1 MREDQAA
8 RPPLDM
14 NSTSLSPRVAAL
26 REGAVSAQGEFHDW
40 YRLWAESLAQTAGEP
55 LAIRRAK
62 AFAHMCDEMELA
74 LPPGAL
80 IVGRHP
86 RTIIPE
92 EEQRRLWAEWA
103 RLAQPPDD
111 SELHYQ
117 TEGLFRASV
126 ITLHVAPGTDRVLRT
141 GLGGLRDDIAR
152 RIEETQDES
161 ARDFL
166 RAALIS
172 VEGAQRFIS
181 RYAELTDAAAAAEP
195 DAHRKGELEQI
206 AANCRQIESQPPR
219 TCRAAIQLVWFV
231 YLLINLECTPFLNAS
246 SPGTIDR
253 WLAGYYRR
261 DIASG
266 GLTPEQALELI
277 ECLCVEMNASLSRGG
292 ILPLTIGGVDER
304 GEPAETELTW
314 LCLKAVTDLRLLHP
328 SLSLRCH
335 RNTPP
340 ELLRAA
346 LRSIGSGCTYP
357 ALFNDEVCVPSLR
370 RAGVSEA
377 DSADWVHSVCTEL
390 TAVGKTHGW
399 IAGPYLNLAKC
410 LELALNNGRCLLTGA
425 QLGPDLGTLATYA
438 DYEALYR
445 GYLGQLSHVVGLG
458 VAAARRAKL
467 QARERTP
474 YPLLS
479 CFTADCLERA
489 RDYNDCGCRYQPNY
503 VHGIGMSTAA
513 DSLAAI
519 RRFVYE
525 QRSVAP
531 EMLLAALKSDFGSF
545 EVLRQQL
552 LNRCPKYGNDDDD
565 ADAIAVRVV
574 SDFYREVEGRPD
586 GAGGTCYPGFMTWET
601 HNLLGKGT
609 GATAD
614 GRRAGAAL
622 SDSVGAVQGMD
633 RQGLTALLQSV
644 TKVDYLPSVG
654 GVTFNIK
661 LSPEFFKGDEML
673 ARLEAAIRTYFEA
686 GGFQLQVNVVS
697 REMLE
702 EARANPET
710 HRNLIVR
717 VGGFSAYFVEL
728 DAGIQQEIIARTMH

>member
-1 MREDQAA
+1 MSEGRAA

-14 NSTSLSPRVAAL
+14 SAAPLSPRVLAL
-26 REGAVSAQGEFHDW
+26 REGAVSAQGEFHQW
-40 YRLWAESLAQTAGEP
+40 YQLWAESLAETAGEP
-55 LAIRRAK
+55 LVVRRAK
-62 AFAHMCDEMELA
+62 AFAHMCQEMELA

-86 RTIIPE
+86 RTVIPSE
-92 EEQRRLWAEWA
+92 EARRIRDEWA
-103 RLAQPPDD
+103 RVARPPDD

-152 RIEETQDES
+152 RLTEAKEQS
-161 ARDFL
+161 ARDLL
-166 RAALIS
+166 RAALIA
-172 VEGAQRFIS
+172 VGGGQRFIR
-181 RYAELTDAAAAAEP
+181 RYAELTEAAAAAEADP
-195 DAHRKGELEQI
+195 ERKRELKGI
-206 AANCRQIESQPPR
+206 AADCRRIESQPPDSF
-219 TCRAAIQLVWFV
+219 RAAIQLVWFV

-253 WLAGYYRR
+253 WLADYYRR
-261 DIASG
+261 DVESG
-266 GLTPEQALELI
+266 RLTPEQALELI
-277 ECLCVEMNASLSRGG
+277 QCLCVEMNASLSRGG
-292 ILPLTIGGVDER
+292 ILPLTTGGIDER

-314 LCLKAVTDLRLLHP
+314 LCLKAATDLRLLHP

-335 RNTPP
+335 RNMPSG
-340 ELLRAA
+340 LLREA
-346 LRSIGSGCTYP
+346 LRAIGSGCTYP
-357 ALFNDEVCVPSLR
+357 ALFNDDVCVPSLR
-370 RAGVSEA
+370 RAGVS
-377 DSADWVHSVCTEL
+377 DSDSVDWVHSVCTEL

-425 QLGPDLGTLATYA
+425 QLGPDLGSLASHA
-438 DYEALYR
+438 DFEALYQA
-445 GYLGQLSHVVGLG
+445 YLGQLSHVVDLG
-458 VAAARRAKL
+458 IAAARRAKL

-519 RRFVYE
+519 RTLVYD
-525 QRSVAP
+525 QRLVAP
-531 EMLLAALKSDFGSF
+531 EMLLAALKSDFAGF

-552 LNRCPKYGNDDDD
+552 LNRAPKYGNDNDE

-574 SDFYREVEGRPD
+574 NDFYREVEGRPD

-622 SDSVGAVQGMD
+622 SDSVGAVQGRD
-633 RQGLTALLQSV
+633 REGLTALFRSV

-654 GVTFNIK
+654 GVTFNVK
-661 LSPEFFKGDEML
+661 LSPEFFGGDEML
-673 ARLEAAIRTYFEA
+673 ARLEAAIGAYFAA

-702 EARANPET
+702 EARMNPDA

-728 DAGIQQEIIARTMH
+728 DAGIQEEIIARTMH